1 MWGWTRLGRRREFVW
16 HVFPTGGRVLCGY
29 CVFPTGVG
37 AARATAQ
44 TYQKQDAPDAW
55 PLKTWLLNHLIIGS
69 KLDHDSAGQNS
80 L

>member
-1 MWGWTRLGRRREFVW
+1 M
-16 HVFPTGGRVLCGY
+16 GGRVLCGY

-55 PLKTWLLNHLIIGS
+55 PLKTWLLNHLITSS
-69 KLDHDSAGQNS
+69 KLDHDSARQTSYKTS
-80 L
+80 LIDDLSIHEH